1 MCKGRAEPPDT
12 MTFNRPPRF
21 CLKGDDRGEGRG
33 GDKGGVEKEREEEM
47 EEGIEVDEQET
58 REC

>member
-21 CLKGDDRGEGRG
+21 CLKGSDRGEGRG
-33 GDKGGVEKEREEEM
+33 GGTRDKGIHKERGREM
-47 EEGIEVDEQET
+47 RVVD
-58 REC
+58 

>member
-21 CLKGDDRGEGRG
+21 CLKG
-33 GDKGGVEKEREEEM
+33 GDKGGGRREDREETKEV
-47 EEGIEVDEQET
+47 EEGEEEVDEEAEG
-58 REC
+58 R